1 MEILWCRNVKGLE
14 IDAPNLMS
22 FKYIG
27 PDILLPFQNFPQL
40 SELTTGSQYCY
51 SFIFNADKH
60 ESYSCKLRK
69 LKLKA
74 MRESWL
80 TLHYP
85 DNFPRPNNLR
95 ELELDLTLEAG
106 ESLLFFTFFIKAASL
121 LSRFRARIIYI
132 PALHKQYVGIG
143 VRILE
148 RAARE
153 ATAGFVHKRLKV
165 VKLIGFTGRR
175 TDYKLAL
182 HLLEIGRGSL
192 KKIILQPTN
201 DSHGIKIKRVTL
213 IEKRSKQLEAKLPPG
228 AKLVML
234 YSFKFF
240 LAYNFKYFLNY

>member
-1 MEILWCRNVKGLE
+1 MSRRR
-14 IDAPNLMS
+14 S
-22 FKYIG
+22 FK
-27 PDILLPFQNFPQL
+27 FFFPIVHVSSKSVFQL